1 MYQGISLVK
10 VSDYI
15 EVANDGKIKL
25 GALHICVTHS
35 GNAVDIELDVDN
47 KENCSLALD
56 DL

>member
-15 EVANDGKIKL
+15 EMANDGKIKL

>member
-10 VSDYI
+10 ISDYI

-25 GALHICVTHS
+25 GALHTCVVHK
-35 GNAVDIELDVDN
+35 GVGVDIELVVDN
-47 KENCSLALD
+47 KEKCSLALD

>member
-47 KENCSLALD
+47 KENCSLELD

>member
-10 VSDYI
+10 ISDYI

-35 GNAVDIELDVDN
+35 CNAVDIELDVDN
-47 KENCSLALD
+47 KENCSLAFD

>member
-15 EVANDGKIKL
+15 EMANDGKVKL
-25 GALHICVTHS
+25 GTLHIWLTQN
-35 GNAVDIELDVDN
+35 GNAVDIELVVDN
-47 KENCSLALD
+47 KEKYSLALD

>member
-15 EVANDGKIKL
+15 EMANDGKVKL
-25 GALHICVTHS
+25 GTLHICLTHN
-35 GNAVDIELDVDN
+35 GNAVDIELVVDN
-47 KENCSLALD
+47 KEKCSLALD

>member
-15 EVANDGKIKL
+15 EVANDGKVKL
-25 GALHICVTHS
+25 GALRTYVTYH
-35 GNAVDIELDVDN
+35 GVAIDIELVVDN
-47 KENCSLALD
+47 KEKCSLALD

>member
-15 EVANDGKIKL
+15 EMANDGKIKL

-47 KENCSLALD
+47 KENCSLELD